1 MRRSFCS
8 LPVSMPSTTS
18 SMLAMPSSIS
28 LRATIGISTDS
39 PAVACTSVFSP
50 PFSFSILAMADAT
63 VCVSVPGC
71 MVARP

>member
-1 MRRSFCS
+1 
-8 LPVSMPSTTS
+8 
-18 SMLAMPSSIS
+18 MLAMPRSIS

-39 PAVACTSVFSP
+39 PAVVCTSVFSP
-50 PFSFSILAMADAT
+50 PFSFSVLAMADAT